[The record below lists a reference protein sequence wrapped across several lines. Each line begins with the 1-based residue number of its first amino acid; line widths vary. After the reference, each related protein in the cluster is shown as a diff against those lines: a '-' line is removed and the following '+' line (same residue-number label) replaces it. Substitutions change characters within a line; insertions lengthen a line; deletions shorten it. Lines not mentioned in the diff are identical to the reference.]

1 MSEEK
6 IKCEVC
12 GKDEDVLKI
21 SAIYTN
27 PSTGERKKDNF
38 NICKTCFYVS
48 GITMAT
54 AKRLMEQIKDPKEKE
69 KALEGIKKV
78 IEVSIMAPK
87 YEFLIL
93 SD

>member
-1 MSEEK
+1 
-6 IKCEVC
+6 
-12 GKDEDVLKI
+12 
-21 SAIYTN
+21 
-27 PSTGERKKDNF
+27 
-38 NICKTCFYVS
+38 
-48 GITMAT
+48 
-54 AKRLMEQIKDPKEKE
+54 MEQIKDPKEKE